1 MAGYFELFDWHF
13 AVSGEEQNIPIVEP
27 HCSCRI
33 ESAQPVRP
41 ERYSKKVKQMRR
53 RCLNQTPRRVQLG
66 RFDIPRMAE
75 QGRFK
80 FVNTITL
87 KIGGYQVAG
96 QRYRP
101 IFKPAAFNSTGSEQ
115 LQNWQQHVQSPGLID
130 RNLAYP
136 LKSSSSLLPKMFQLP
151 WKRAKRA

>member
-1 MAGYFELFDWHF
+1 MNSLTGTLQSLGKSRISQSSNRIAAAGSKVHSQFVQKDIAKKSNRCEED
-13 AVSGEEQNIPIVEP
+13 ASIKRPGESNLAALIFQGWL
-27 HCSCRI
+27 
-33 ESAQPVRP
+33 
-41 ERYSKKVKQMRR
+41 K
-53 RCLNQTPRRVQLG
+53 
-66 RFDIPRMAE
+66 

-151 WKRAKRA
+151 GKRAKRA